1 MENDSEVEGVNVG
14 ICFGFAC
21 FYQYLLT
28 CLLKRLNFMRPSLIP
43 DERNLTFHVPLSCI
57 FRNFWGFFSV

>member
-1 MENDSEVEGVNVG
+1 MENDSEVEGVNVWDL
-14 ICFGFAC
+14 FWFRM

-43 DERNLTFHVPLSCI
+43 DERNLTFHVSLSCN
-57 FRNFWGFFSV
+57 FRNY